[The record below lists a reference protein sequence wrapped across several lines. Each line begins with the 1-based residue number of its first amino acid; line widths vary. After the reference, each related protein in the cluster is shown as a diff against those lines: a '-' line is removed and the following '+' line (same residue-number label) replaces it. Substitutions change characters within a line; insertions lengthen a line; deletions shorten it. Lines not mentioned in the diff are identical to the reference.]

1 MSKSIVKVILVAAL
15 ALGAGCG
22 CTTRDIQPAHNTNA
36 VPMKAF
42 NDEVYVWESWQFS
55 TNEVNNIVK

>member
-1 MSKSIVKVILVAAL
+1 MSKSIVKAILVATL
-15 ALGAGCG
+15 ALGAATG
-22 CTTRDIQPAHNTNA
+22 CTTKGIQPAHNTKT

-55 TNEVNNIVK
+55 TNEVNNVVK